1 LHDFC
6 LDEPLFHPKSLF
18 MKMTKLIMV
27 MSVAAA
33 IGLGA
38 CHKDDNNNSVNAT
51 DRDFMVNASYGN
63 VAEVDAGQ
71 LAISKGSTAAVR
83 NFGQMMINDHST
95 AQAELNSLGSQ
106 YNVSL
111 PTTPDQAHQAMKQ
124 QLMNLTGTAFDSTYI
139 SAQVTDHQNT
149 VQLFQNEIDNG
160 NNSSI
165 KAYATKY
172 LPAIQMHLHT
182 ADSLRTN
189 H

>member
-1 LHDFC
+1 LTTPHIISFQ
-6 LDEPLFHPKSLF
+6 KSLF
-18 MKMTKLIMV
+18 MEKKKLILV
-27 MSVAAA
+27 MSIAAA

-38 CHKDDNNNSVNAT
+38 CNKDDDNNDLNGS

-71 LAISKGSTAAVR
+71 LAASKGSTAGVR
-83 NFGQMMINDHST
+83 NFGQMMVNDHST
-95 AQAELNSLGSQ
+95 AQTELNSLGSQ

-111 PTTPDQAHQAMKQ
+111 PSAPDPAHQALKQ
-124 QLMNLTGTAFDSTYI
+124 QLMNLTGTAFDSTYL
-139 SAQVTDHQNT
+139 SAQVMDHQNT
-149 VQLFQNEIDNG
+149 VILFQNEIANG

-172 LPAIQMHLHT
+172 LPAIQMHLHM
-182 ADSLRTN
+182 ADSLRAV